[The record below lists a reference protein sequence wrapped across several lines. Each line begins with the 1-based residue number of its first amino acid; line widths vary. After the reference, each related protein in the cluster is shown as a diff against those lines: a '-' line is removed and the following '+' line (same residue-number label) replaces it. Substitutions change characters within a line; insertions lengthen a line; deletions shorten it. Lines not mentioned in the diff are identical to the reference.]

1 MIFSVPPFW
10 VKSPTE
16 IVQTVNGHSV
26 ELTCHVHGVPAPQII
41 WSFAKE
47 KMADK
52 YTNLYANNRTLL
64 ANQSLVISPVDMS
77 DAGYYQCEASNG
89 VGNNINALIALQVH
103 GKISNFPIPAGII
116 IMTNFVFN

>member
-1 MIFSVPPFW
+1 M
-10 VKSPTE
+10 KSPTE

-52 YTNLYANNRTLL
+52 YSNLYANNRTLL
-64 ANQSLVISPVDMS
+64 ANPSLVISPVDVS

-89 VGNNINALIALQVH
+89 VGNNINALIALQIH
-103 GKISNFPIPAGII
+103 GNFPHFQFRPE
-116 IMTNFVFN
+116 